1 MQLIEQ
7 TYFGSTILN
16 ANLPTTFQMNSK
28 IWLQTCYKLWQ
39 INVLEWLISLVIP
52 GWKVLLQ
59 LPNKWE
65 QSLQIVIIKLRQI
78 KLLKPNKKLQL
89 ELITTKPVKVFDE
102 VCNKI
107 LKSIWVVQTR
117 RKNRRRKCLKLNF
130 KTLKKLWK
138 RTHVSTALMS
148 LIIF

>member
-16 ANLPTTFQMNSK
+16 ANLPTTFQKHSK

-52 GWKVLLQ
+52 GWMVLLQ

-65 QSLQIVIIKLRQI
+65 QSLQHVMIKLRQI

>member
-16 ANLPTTFQMNSK
+16 ANLPTTFQMISK

-65 QSLQIVIIKLRQI
+65 QSLQHVMIKLRQI

>member
-16 ANLPTTFQMNSK
+16 ANLPTTFQKHSK

-52 GWKVLLQ
+52 GWMVLLQ

-65 QSLQIVIIKLRQI
+65 QSLQHVMIKLRQI

-130 KTLKKLWK
+130 KTLKKL
-138 RTHVSTALMS
+138 
-148 LIIF
+148 